1 MRKLCVLVTLLTL
14 AAAVAVG
21 AEALRKAPLF
31 MLDDVNGNQVKLSTY
46 IGDKV
51 VVLDFWAV
59 GCAPCLVVMPHM
71 EDMWQTYRDDG
82 LQVIGISE
90 DLPRNVSSVKA
101 KAKEVGVTYTIVLDK
116 NAAALTSYQGAD
128 AGIPFIVVIDLD
140 GNIYQTFRRIQPG
153 DEDKIET
160 AVREALGLE

>member
-1 MRKLCVLVTLLTL
+1 MRKLFILVTLLTL
-14 AAAVAVG
+14 VSAGIAG

-31 MLDDVNGNQVKLSTY
+31 MLDDVNGNAVKLSTY

-71 EDMWQTYRDDG
+71 EEMWQTYRGDG
-82 LQVIGISE
+82 LQIIGISE

-101 KAKEVGVTYTIVLDK
+101 KAREVGVTYTIVLDK
-116 NAAALTSYQGAD
+116 NAAALTAYQGGD
-128 AGIPFIVVIDLD
+128 AGIPFIVVIDYD
-140 GNIYQTFRRIQPG
+140 GNIYRTFRRIQPG

-160 AVREALGLE
+160 AIREALGLE

>member
-1 MRKLCVLVTLLTL
+1 MRKLLTIAVLL
-14 AAAVAVG
+14 ALIAATAVG

-31 MLDDVNGNQVKLSTY
+31 QLDDVNGDAVKLSTY
-46 IGDKV
+46 IGEKV

-59 GCAPCLVVMPHM
+59 GCAPCLAVMPHM
-71 EDMWQTYRDDG
+71 ESIWQTYGDDG

-116 NAAALTSYQGAD
+116 NAAALTAYQGGD

-160 AVREALGLE
+160 AIREALGLE

>member
-1 MRKLCVLVTLLTL
+1 MRKSCVLFTLLALT
-14 AAAVAVG
+14 AAVAVG
-21 AEALRKAPLF
+21 SEALRKAPLF
-31 MLDDVNGNQVKLSTY
+31 QLDDVNGEAVKLSTY

-59 GCAPCLVVMPHM
+59 GCAPCLAAMPHI
-71 EDMWQTYRDDG
+71 EDMWQTYRGDG

-101 KAKEVGVTYTIVLDK
+101 KAREVGVTYTIVLDK
-116 NAAALTSYQGAD
+116 NAAALTAYQGAD
-128 AGIPFIVVIDLD
+128 AGIPFIVVIDYD

>member
-1 MRKLCVLVTLLTL
+1 MRKLVSIATLLVLV
-14 AAAVAVG
+14 AATAVG
-21 AEALRKAPLF
+21 AEAMRKAPLF
-31 MLDDVNGNQVKLSTY
+31 MLEDVNGNQVKLSTF

-59 GCAPCLVVMPHM
+59 GCAPCLTVMPHM
-71 EDMWQTYRDDG
+71 EDMWQTYKGQG
-82 LQVIGISE
+82 LVVIGISE

-101 KAKEVGVTYTIVLDK
+101 KAREVGVTYTIVLDK
-116 NAAALTSYQGAD
+116 NAAALTAYQGGD
-128 AGIPFIVVIDLD
+128 AGIPFIVVIDLS

-160 AVREALGLE
+160 AIREALGLE

>member
-1 MRKLCVLVTLLTL
+1 MRKLFSIAVLLVLV
-14 AAAVAVG
+14 AAVAAG

-31 MLDDVNGNQVKLSTY
+31 QLDDVNGEAVKLSTY

-59 GCAPCLVVMPHM
+59 GCVPCLAVMPHM

-101 KAKEVGVTYTIVLDK
+101 KAKEIGVTYTIVLDK
-116 NAAALTSYQGAD
+116 NAAALTAYQGAD
-128 AGIPFIVVIDLD
+128 AGIPFIVVIDYD

>member
-1 MRKLCVLVTLLTL
+1 MRKLLSIAVLLVLV
-14 AAAVAVG
+14 AATAVG

-31 MLDDVNGNQVKLSTY
+31 MLDDVNGESVKLSTY

-59 GCAPCLVVMPHM
+59 GCAPCLAVMPHM
-71 EDMWQTYRDDG
+71 EDMWQTYKGDG

-116 NAAALTSYQGAD
+116 NAAALTAYQGGD

-140 GNIYQTFRRIQPG
+140 GNIFQTFRRIQPG
-153 DEDKIET
+153 DEDKLEAAI
-160 AVREALGLE
+160 REALGLE